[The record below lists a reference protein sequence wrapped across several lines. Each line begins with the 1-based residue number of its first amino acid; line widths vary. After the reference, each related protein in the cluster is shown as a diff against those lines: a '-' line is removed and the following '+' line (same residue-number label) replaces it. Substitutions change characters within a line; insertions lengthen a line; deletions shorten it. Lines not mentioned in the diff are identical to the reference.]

1 MPPPTYPHAPLPADA
16 NAEDQAMQPV
26 LEQLLLE
33 MLANRGGK
41 LTTFPTYVAAR
52 AQDAAYQGRLLLAT
66 AAVMN
71 ANMGD
76 QATYNNA
83 AHWSLREVFNSLLR
97 GTVALSEAHWLRL
110 LERCRQPRQPDTRAK
125 YPASSF
131 FSLSLLLNQLARHA
145 KKQPVQHLPLRAL
158 LAHLLTESS
167 TASKEDAKVQAK
179 IREILG
185 PDTPASPF

>member
-1 MPPPTYPHAPLPADA
+1 MSSPAYPHAPLPADA
-16 NAEDQAMQPV
+16 DAADQAMQPV

-41 LTTFPTYVAAR
+41 LTTFPTYAAAR
-52 AQDAAYQGRLLLAT
+52 AQDAGYQGRLLLAT

-76 QATYNNA
+76 QAHYNNA
-83 AHWSLREVFNSLLR
+83 AHWSLSEVFNSLLR
-97 GTVALSEAHWLRL
+97 GTVALSEADWVRL
-110 LERCRQPRQPDTRAK
+110 LERCGQPRQPNTRTN

-158 LAHLLTESS
+158 LAHLLTDSS

-179 IREILG
+179 IQEILG
-185 PDTPASPF
+185 AATAASPF